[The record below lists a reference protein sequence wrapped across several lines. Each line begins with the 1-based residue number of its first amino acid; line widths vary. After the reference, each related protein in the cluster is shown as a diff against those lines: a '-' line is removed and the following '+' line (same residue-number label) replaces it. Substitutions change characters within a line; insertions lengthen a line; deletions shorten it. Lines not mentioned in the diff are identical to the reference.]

1 MGRKKKTDMDNQ
13 TTNQSMP
20 EVTTRDPAPEN
31 RDPVRRTCTPRL
43 YIQANS
49 PTVCPKCSGCT
60 RMDNGRHVDP
70 VRRKILEYRTC
81 ARCDAKLAAGRD
93 MTEYEIE
100 KLCVRAEAVEEYE
113 RLNK

>member
-1 MGRKKKTDMDNQ
+1 MARKKKTDMDNQ
-13 TTNQSMP
+13 TANQAMP
-20 EVTTRDPAPEN
+20 EVAT

-60 RMDNGRHVDP
+60 RMENGRHIDP

-81 ARCDAKLAAGRD
+81 ARCGAKLAAGRD
-93 MTEYEIE
+93 MTEYEVE
-100 KLCVRAEAVEEYE
+100 KLCIRAEAVEEYE

>member
-1 MGRKKKTDMDNQ
+1 MARKKKTDMDNQ
-13 TTNQSMP
+13 TANQAMP

-70 VRRKILEYRTC
+70 VRRKILISNLRQVRREAGGRT
-81 ARCDAKLAAGRD
+81 RYDG
-93 MTEYEIE
+93 I
-100 KLCVRAEAVEEYE
+100 
-113 RLNK
+113 